1 MKLYLD
7 LALTHLKGRIRQ
19 TVLSMLGVATG
30 VGFSIAMASLMQ
42 GSQNDFI
49 RRVVD
54 LTPHVVVKDEYRH
67 PPAQPVHRLYAGGAV
82 ELAGVKPKEE
92 LRGIRNPKPRVAALN
107 GIPDVAAAPI
117 LRGQVVFRYGG
128 KDVAAALV
136 GIEPKLER
144 RVSAIEKNLTRGT
157 LDDLYGSANGVILGR
172 ALAAKL
178 GVATGK
184 TLTVSSPAG
193 VVMRMKVVGQFHTG
207 ILALDQQEAYA
218 LIKRVQ
224 VLMERPNVVN
234 EIRLRLDD
242 ATKASALARR
252 VEARL
257 GYRSESWDEANEGIL
272 DVFLIRNII
281 MYATVGS
288 ILVVAAFGIFNI
300 VSTIIYEKVRDIAIL
315 KSIGFH
321 EKDIRAIFLFE
332 GSLIGGLGTLAGWGF
347 GYALYRV
354 LGAIPIKVQMYTEM
368 DGLPVIF
375 SLVHYAIA
383 GGAGLVA
390 AVVAGYLPA
399 RKAAQL
405 NPVDIIRGA
414 T

>member
-42 GSQNDFI
+42 GSQLDFI
-49 RRVVD
+49 RRIVD

-67 PPAQPVHRLYAGGAV
+67 PPAQPVHRQYAGGAV
-82 ELAGVKPKEE
+82 DLAGVKPKEE

-107 GIPDVAAAPI
+107 DIENVAAAPI
-117 LRGQVVFRYGG
+117 LRGQVVIRYGG

-136 GIEPKLER
+136 GVEPKMER
-144 RVSAIEKNLTRGT
+144 RVSAIEKHLENGS
-157 LDDLYGSANGVILGR
+157 LDDLYAVANGIILGSG
-172 ALAAKL
+172 LAQKL
-178 GVATGK
+178 GVETGK
-184 TLTVSSPAG
+184 TLTVSSPSG
-193 VVMRMKVVGQFHTG
+193 VVMRMKVVGRFHTG
-207 ILALDQQEAYA
+207 ILALDQGEGYA
-218 LIKRVQ
+218 LLKRVQ

-321 EKDIRAIFLFE
+321 ERDIKTVFLFE
-332 GSLIGGLGTLAGWGF
+332 GFLIGALGTLAGWGF
-347 GYALYRV
+347 GYGLYRI
-354 LGAIPIKVQMYTEM
+354 LGAIPIKVEMFTEM

-375 SLVHYAIA
+375 EPAHYLIA
-383 GGAGLVA
+383 GGAGLA
-390 AVVAGYLPA
+390 AAIVAGYLPA
-399 RKAAQL
+399 RKAAEL

-414 T
+414 V